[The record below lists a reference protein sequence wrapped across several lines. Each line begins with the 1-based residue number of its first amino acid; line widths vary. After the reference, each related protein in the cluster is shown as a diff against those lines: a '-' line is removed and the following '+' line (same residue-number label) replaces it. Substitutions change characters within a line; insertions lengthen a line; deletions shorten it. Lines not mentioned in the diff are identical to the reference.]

1 MVRTDRVVWMPG
13 VIGVGVR
20 KTGIDLALLLA
31 WRRLLTSGQFL
42 QCDWGIYLQYFQAK

>member
-1 MVRTDRVVWMPG
+1 MDFAVVVRTDRVVWMPG
-13 VIGVGVR
+13 VIGVGVG

-42 QCDWGIYLQYFQAK
+42 QCD